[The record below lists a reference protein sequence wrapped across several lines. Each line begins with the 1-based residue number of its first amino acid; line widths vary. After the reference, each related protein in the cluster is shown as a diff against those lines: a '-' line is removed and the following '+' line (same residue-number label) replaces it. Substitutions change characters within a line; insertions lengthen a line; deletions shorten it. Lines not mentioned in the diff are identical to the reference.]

1 VTTTYSDY
9 LRDRTGWFFGL
20 TGLQLTLLA
29 LGGLPVWLTV
39 NAARWSWLL
48 LWVPVWLLSALLV
61 AVPVRGWTAAQ
72 WVGVLAGHGIGGA
85 MGWTQWQSRVAAG
98 IADDLG
104 RVDLPGVLAGIEVHS
119 GPPYAH
125 HLTRVAVIQDHARR
139 TWAATAVIEH
149 PGLGLTEPEA
159 RDRMGA
165 GLAELCEAASRTELI
180 ELVTLQVRTVPD
192 DGAER
197 EDWVRRHRGA
207 GGPDLAR
214 RVNDILAAQ
223 LMPASVRTEAFVTV
237 VVSEDRIS
245 RTAKRAGAGAAG
257 RAHVLYGV
265 LGEVEARLLGSMG
278 CTRVTWLDTPGLSMA
293 IRSGFEPGD
302 RATLLAADIASR
314 GHRRVATGV
323 PLAAAGP
330 TQALTDLRQYRHG
343 DWVSITDTIL
353 LPEQGAVLGALAP
366 VLVPSEAGERRSL
379 TVSLAPVSQQAAGRI
394 TGREEMSA
402 ITGAELRR
410 RTGRLER
417 AAERRAV
424 GRVRAT
430 DEKLARGRSLVR
442 TSAAVC
448 VTVPRTWP
456 IAEIARRLDASV
468 RLAGYVPQRLDGAQD
483 AAFAA
488 ASIPVGTGIRRTR
501 K

>member
-1 VTTTYSDY
+1 
-9 LRDRTGWFFGL
+9 
-20 TGLQLTLLA
+20 
-29 LGGLPVWLTV
+29 
-39 NAARWSWLL
+39 
-48 LWVPVWLLSALLV
+48 
-61 AVPVRGWTAAQ
+61 
-72 WVGVLAGHGIGGA
+72 
-85 MGWTQWQSRVAAG
+85 
-98 IADDLG
+98 
-104 RVDLPGVLAGIEVHS
+104 
-119 GPPYAH
+119 
-125 HLTRVAVIQDHARR
+125 
-139 TWAATAVIEH
+139 
-149 PGLGLTEPEA
+149 
-159 RDRMGA
+159 
-165 GLAELCEAASRTELI
+165 
-180 ELVTLQVRTVPD
+180 
-192 DGAER
+192 
-197 EDWVRRHRGA
+197 
-207 GGPDLAR
+207 
-214 RVNDILAAQ
+214 
-223 LMPASVRTEAFVTV
+223 
-237 VVSEDRIS
+237 
-245 RTAKRAGAGAAG
+245 
-257 RAHVLYGV
+257 
-265 LGEVEARLLGSMG
+265 
-278 CTRVTWLDTPGLSMA
+278 VTWLDTPGLSMA